1 MRSEKIELKQL
12 QQFSPLFLDYLEGRP
27 ELENFYHLPPSQESF
42 QQQIK
47 QKQLSPQHRRNLQE
61 VLQEQY
67 SRLQQMESVEENIN
81 LLTKENTFT
90 VTTGHQLNIFTGPL
104 YFIYKIITTLNT
116 CRELSEKYPN
126 YHFVP
131 VYWMASEDHD
141 FEEINHFRL
150 FGKDYRWESEQ
161 KGPVGTFALDGI
173 KSLLEELPEPLPL
186 FEKAYT
192 QNSTLADATRE
203 YVHELFG
210 KQGLIVLDAD
220 HPTFKASFS
229 KVIKADIL
237 ENEANRLVE
246 EQSAKLKEMGYKD
259 QVYPREI
266 NFFYMKPGL
275 RERIVKE
282 DGVFKALNTD
292 IRFSKEELLQE
303 IEEHPER
310 FSPNVILRPLYQEW
324 LLPNLAYVG
333 GPAEVAY
340 WLQLKGVFDYFE
352 TPFPILLPRN
362 FALIINKASQHKL
375 EKTGLEAVELF
386 KDSHELKQQLV
397 LANAEQEISLQEE
410 QSELK
415 VLFARIQEKA
425 AAVDKSLEGFVG
437 AEASKSQKS
446 LDNIEKRV
454 KKAEERKHETVLNQI
469 DSLKEKLFPD
479 NSLQERKESFLNFY
493 INNPDFL
500 QELGEQLQPF
510 DFRFNILLSSD
521 E

>member
-12 QQFSPLFLDYLEGRP
+12 QQFSPLFLDYLEGKS
-27 ELENFYHLPPSQESF
+27 ELKNFYHLPPSPENF
-42 QQQIK
+42 QQQIQ
-47 QKQLSPQHRRNLQE
+47 QKQLSPQHRQNLQA

-67 SRLQQMESVEENIN
+67 SPLQKTAVVEENIN
-81 LLTKENTFT
+81 LLTRENTFT

-104 YFIYKIITTLNT
+104 YFIYKIITTINT
-116 CRELSEKYPN
+116 CRELSDKYPD

-141 FEEINHFRL
+141 FAEINHFRL
-150 FGKDYRWESEQ
+150 FGKEYRWESEQ
-161 KGPVGTFALDGI
+161 KGPVGTFSPDGL
-173 KSLLEELPEPLPL
+173 KHLLEELPEPLPL

-192 QNSTLADATRE
+192 ENKNLADATRQ

-210 KQGLIVLDAD
+210 KQGLIVLDAY
-220 HPTFKASFS
+220 HPTLKASFS
-229 KVIKADIL
+229 EVIKADVL

-246 EQSAKLKEMGYKD
+246 EQSEKLKQMGYKD
-259 QVYPREI
+259 QVFPREI
-266 NFFYMKPGL
+266 NFFYMKLGL

-282 DGVFKALNTD
+282 GDTFQVLNTGL
-292 IRFSKEELLQE
+292 RFNKEELLQE
-303 IEEHPER
+303 IEEHPEH

-340 WLQLKGVFDYFE
+340 WLQLKGVFDHFE
-352 TPFPILLPRN
+352 IPFPLLLPRN

-375 EKTGLEAVELF
+375 EKAGLKAVELF
-386 KDSHELKQQLV
+386 KDTHELKQQLV
-397 LANAEQEISLQEE
+397 LANAEQEISLEE
-410 QSELK
+410 EKKELED
-415 VLFARIQEKA
+415 LFARIQEKA

-437 AEASKSQKS
+437 AEATKSQKS

-454 KKAEERKHETVLNQI
+454 KKAEERKHETMLNQV

-479 NSLQERKESFLNFY
+479 NSLQERKDSFLNFY
-493 INNPDFL
+493 INDPDFL
-500 QELGEQLQPF
+500 QVLGRQLQPF
-510 DFRFNILLSSD
+510 DFRFNVLSSD